1 MGISKE
7 NKFLDDPG
15 KNAKPIWHPCFAS
28 GRLGFFFKKKAEI
41 QKTKQKSW
49 VKYTA

>member
-28 GRLGFFFKKKAEI
+28 GRLSFFKKAEI
-41 QKTKQKSW
+41 QTTKQKSW